1 MSLWDKIITQNR
13 IESELIRD
21 LNDISYRSTGG
32 RSEKGRGFRDG
43 IPNLGQLPFLQD
55 PPKDKITREMIE
67 EYQKSG
73 EPNID
78 PVTGKAYNKITGQE
92 MTKRFNSADI
102 TLDIANVT
110 TPAPIIDFPP
120 LGRPAQ
126 KADLETI
133 NKKIKDDTKKLK
145 KAEEEYK
152 NIQEILE
159 SDKNIL
165 DNSPLTPTAKSI
177 QEKKKRQ

>member
-43 IPNLGQLPFLQD
+43 IVNLGQLPFLQD

-73 EPNID
+73 GPYID

>member
-43 IPNLGQLPFLQD
+43 IVNLGQLPFLQD

-73 EPNID
+73 
-78 PVTGKAYNKITGQE
+78 ITIPI
-92 MTKRFNSADI
+92 SD
-102 TLDIANVT
+102 LT
-110 TPAPIIDFPP
+110 TPFAPVYSRFP
-120 LGRPAQ
+120 
-126 KADLETI
+126 I
-133 NKKIKDDTKKLK
+133 NIRL
-145 KAEEEYK
+145 
-152 NIQEILE
+152 
-159 SDKNIL
+159 
-165 DNSPLTPTAKSI
+165 
-177 QEKKKRQ
+177 

>member
-43 IPNLGQLPFLQD
+43 IVNLGQLPFLQD

-73 EPNID
+73 DPIID
-78 PVTGKAYNKITGQE
+78 PKTGKAYNRITGDE
-92 MTKRFNSADI
+92 ITKRFIQTDI
-102 TLDIANVT
+102 TLNTGDVNKKF
-110 TPAPIIDFPP
+110 TPINFGTS
-120 LGRPAQ
+120 GRPAE
-126 KADLETI
+126 KKDL
-133 NKKIKDDTKKLK
+133 NKFKKQIEDDTEKLE
-145 KAEEEYK
+145 KAEEFC
-152 NIQEILE
+152 
-159 SDKNIL
+159 
-165 DNSPLTPTAKSI
+165 
-177 QEKKKRQ
+177 

>member
-43 IPNLGQLPFLQD
+43 IVNLGQLPFLQD

-73 EPNID
+73 DPIID
-78 PVTGKAYNKITGQE
+78 PITGKATNRITGKE
-92 MTKRFNSADI
+92 ITKRFN
-102 TLDIANVT
+102 
-110 TPAPIIDFPP
+110 
-120 LGRPAQ
+120 
-126 KADLETI
+126 
-133 NKKIKDDTKKLK
+133 
-145 KAEEEYK
+145 
-152 NIQEILE
+152 
-159 SDKNIL
+159 
-165 DNSPLTPTAKSI
+165 
-177 QEKKKRQ
+177 